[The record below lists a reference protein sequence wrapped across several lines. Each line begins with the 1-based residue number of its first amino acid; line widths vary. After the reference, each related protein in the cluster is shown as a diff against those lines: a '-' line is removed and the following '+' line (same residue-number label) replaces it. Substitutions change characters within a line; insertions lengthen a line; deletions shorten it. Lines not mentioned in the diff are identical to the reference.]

1 MAASYERNGAMTL
14 EFDMNTGKRSETGL
28 VGILTQLGGM
38 QSQSG
43 KMGAVLLRDRPPTKE
58 SFAKYRR
65 MHF

>member
-1 MAASYERNGAMTL
+1 MTL
-14 EFDMNTGKRSETGL
+14 RFDINTGKRSETSL

-38 QSQSG
+38 QVPSG
-43 KMGAVLLRDRPPTKE
+43 KMGAVLLRNTPPGKE

>member
-1 MAASYERNGAMTL
+1 MTL

-28 VGILTQLGGM
+28 VGILTQLGWM
-38 QSQSG
+38 QTPRG
-43 KMGAVLLRDRPPTKE
+43 PVGAVLLRYTPPTKE

>member
-1 MAASYERNGAMTL
+1 
-14 EFDMNTGKRSETGL
+14 MNTGKRSETGL